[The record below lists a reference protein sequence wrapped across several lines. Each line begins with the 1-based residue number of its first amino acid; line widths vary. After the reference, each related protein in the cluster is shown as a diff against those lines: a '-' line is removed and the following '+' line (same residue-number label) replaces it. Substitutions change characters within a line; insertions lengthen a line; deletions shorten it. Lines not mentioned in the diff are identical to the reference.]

1 MCECDLTLKLHF
13 WCPASTTTKPNYSTD
28 RNVPFTL
35 SVYDAAALITRV
47 NCAIVCLRLS
57 LPAPVCRPLPRAKRT
72 MKSILFCEWHRW
84 MIDRYPSLSVTH
96 TARGLSPPV
105 CTFIEEHRNTY
116 TQAHTQIR
124 YHGKLQLVSL
134 STHTEK
140 IILFTACVT
149 KPPLPSAI
157 DCSYLSYFN
166 GDYCNH
172 GCAREGRA
180 DSITWKWM
188 QFYKCVCLGLYRE
201 CS

>member
-1 MCECDLTLKLHF
+1 MCCLLF
-13 WCPASTTTKPNYSTD
+13 QCIN
-28 RNVPFTL
+28 
-35 SVYDAAALITRV
+35 DAAALITCV

-57 LPAPVCRPLPRAKRT
+57 LPAPVCHPLPHAKRT

-96 TARGLSPPV
+96 TARGLFPPSA
-105 CTFIEEHRNTY
+105 HLSRNTG
-116 TQAHTQIR
+116 THTRRRTRARTDQISW
-124 YHGKLQLVSL
+124 GITASL
-134 STHTEK
+134 SLDTHRENNSFHCLYDQTSSP
-140 IILFTACVT
+140 F
-149 KPPLPSAI
+149 AI

-188 QFYKCVCLGLYRE
+188 QLSKCVCLGLYRG